1 MRLVIILIL
10 ALALTA
16 VLALFPEIAQEQM
29 RIEAFGWMLEMTQGA
44 FIVVGLLALCAI
56 WIVQRILAALLSG
69 PGQLWRVLR
78 SGSRKRREMGLR
90 ENVKK
95 LIDMRHELT
104 AKSLKKAQG
113 VIPDWSLSLLRI
125 LATPPAEQETPG
137 TNQDALEVALAARI
151 VTDPQAKPR
160 PDSATRKVHL
170 DAWLEASP
178 GAPLAIARLPDV
190 AEAEADWS
198 ALVRLLEEAWKK
210 GDRAAATIKPRL
222 AHAYLELARK
232 QEQEGS
238 GDTIDSLR
246 KAHRLLSDS
255 TEVLLALGKVYLAK
269 SDLRA
274 ARSLWL
280 THLEKHD
287 DAVIA
292 EACFDLLKP
301 DAMRGYRKLEAEDGL
316 NPAQLWLRAQ
326 LAHAAKLTGLAHD
339 HMTALL
345 EKHPSSLAW
354 RTLGD
359 WQTEESNW
367 QEASRCYQQALTL
380 DNNRKVG

>member
-16 VLALFPEIAQEQM
+16 GLALFPEIAQEQM

-56 WIVQRILAALLSG
+56 WIVQRFFAALLSG

-78 SGSRKRREMGLR
+78 SGSRKRREMTLR
-90 ENVKK
+90 EGIRK
-95 LIDMRHELT
+95 LIDMRQELT
-104 AKSLKKAQG
+104 AKNLKKAQG

-125 LATPPAEQETPG
+125 LATPAAEQEAPG
-137 TNQDALEVALAARI
+137 TNKEALEIALAARI
-151 VTDPQAKPR
+151 ATDPHAKPK
-160 PDSATRKVHL
+160 PDSVTRKAHL

-190 AEAEADWS
+190 AEAEADWA
-198 ALVRLLEEAWKK
+198 ALVRLLEDAWKK
-210 GDRAAATIKPRL
+210 GDRAAASIKPRL
-222 AHAYLELARK
+222 AHAYLELARQQK
-232 QEQEGS
+232 REGS
-238 GDTIDSLR
+238 GDTIESLR
-246 KAHRLLSDS
+246 KAHRLLPDS
-255 TEVLLALGKVYLAK
+255 TEVLLALGKAYLAK
-269 SDLRA
+269 NDDRA
-274 ARSLWL
+274 GRNLWL

-292 EACFDLLKP
+292 AACFDLLKS
-301 DAMRGYRKLEAEDGL
+301 DAMRGYRKLEAESGL

-339 HMTALL
+339 HMTSLL
-345 EKHPSSLAW
+345 EKHPSPLAW

-359 WQTEESNW
+359 WQVEESNW
-367 QEASRCYQQALTL
+367 QEACRCYQQALTL
-380 DNNRKVG
+380 DNDRKVD